1 MAAGAGAAALEGTD
15 GVAQVIAQFEGVF
28 LPAAA
33 WEGHV
38 LPARVRDYRPVMLDE
53 LVASGDVMWVGSGH
67 DADEQGG
74 AAARPSG
81 RAAAKAVPSSGLV
94 AFFPTDSPLAP
105 VRFEASF
112 GQEAVASFDAVGRP
126 CNAEDAEAGQATV
139 GQAVAEALAG
149 GGLFFRQIADAVRRR
164 LAPERVDEARIA
176 AALWELVW
184 DGRATNDTFAP
195 VRALD
200 AGGSAG
206 PARTA
211 PRRRVSSR
219 RGRHRGYDAAPA
231 YRESV
236 AADKAGGGG
245 MLAGALSGRWSL
257 VASSPANDTV
267 RAVALVESLLDRYG
281 VLSRDIALLAGV
293 PGGLG
298 TLMPVLRSLEDV
310 GDVLRGMFVEGM
322 GPAQFA
328 ARETVDVLRSYAAQD
343 VHANG
348 GREAHMVVLAA
359 DDPACLFGAALPWP
373 PVAGGTAQG
382 ADEGTPDVAGA
393 PGATGAADASASGAA
408 ADAPAPDA
416 AADASAPDAADPA
429 NGHVPDAGQP
439 GALRPTRRPGSMVVL
454 RDGVP
459 VLHATAALRSLLS
472 FTSDGEALEAAARAL
487 AAHTARMLVR
497 DGADG
502 ARKKIVVETFDGAP
516 VLSTPF
522 ADVLQ
527 KAGFVRLPDGMRL
540 YVDPFAR

>member
-1 MAAGAGAAALEGTD
+1 M
-15 GVAQVIAQFEGVF
+15 
-28 LPAAA
+28 
-33 WEGHV
+33 
-38 LPARVRDYRPVMLDE
+38 
-53 LVASGDVMWVGSGH
+53 
-67 DADEQGG
+67 
-74 AAARPSG
+74 
-81 RAAAKAVPSSGLV
+81 
-94 AFFPTDSPLAP
+94 
-105 VRFEASF
+105 
-112 GQEAVASFDAVGRP
+112 
-126 CNAEDAEAGQATV
+126 
-139 GQAVAEALAG
+139 
-149 GGLFFRQIADAVRRR
+149 
-164 LAPERVDEARIA
+164 
-176 AALWELVW
+176 
-184 DGRATNDTFAP
+184 
-195 VRALD
+195 
-200 AGGSAG
+200 
-206 PARTA
+206 
-211 PRRRVSSR
+211 
-219 RGRHRGYDAAPA
+219 
-231 YRESV
+231 
-236 AADKAGGGG
+236 
-245 MLAGALSGRWSL
+245 
-257 VASSPANDTV
+257 
-267 RAVALVESLLDRYG
+267 
-281 VLSRDIALLAGV
+281 
-293 PGGLG
+293 
-298 TLMPVLRSLEDV
+298 

-343 VHANG
+343 VHADD

-416 AADASAPDAADPA
+416 ADPA
-429 NGHVPDAGQP
+429 NGHVPDAALP
-439 GALRPTRRPGSMVVL
+439 ATLRPTRRPGSLVVL
-454 RDGVP
+454 RNGVP

-472 FTSDGEALEAAARAL
+472 FTSDGEALEAAVRAL

>member
-1 MAAGAGAAALEGTD
+1 M
-15 GVAQVIAQFEGVF
+15 
-28 LPAAA
+28 
-33 WEGHV
+33 
-38 LPARVRDYRPVMLDE
+38 
-53 LVASGDVMWVGSGH
+53 
-67 DADEQGG
+67 
-74 AAARPSG
+74 
-81 RAAAKAVPSSGLV
+81 
-94 AFFPTDSPLAP
+94 
-105 VRFEASF
+105 
-112 GQEAVASFDAVGRP
+112 
-126 CNAEDAEAGQATV
+126 
-139 GQAVAEALAG
+139 
-149 GGLFFRQIADAVRRR
+149 
-164 LAPERVDEARIA
+164 
-176 AALWELVW
+176 
-184 DGRATNDTFAP
+184 
-195 VRALD
+195 
-200 AGGSAG
+200 
-206 PARTA
+206 
-211 PRRRVSSR
+211 
-219 RGRHRGYDAAPA
+219 
-231 YRESV
+231 
-236 AADKAGGGG
+236 
-245 MLAGALSGRWSL
+245 
-257 VASSPANDTV
+257 
-267 RAVALVESLLDRYG
+267 ESLLDRYG

-343 VHANG
+343 VHADD

-382 ADEGTPDVAGA
+382 ADEGTPDVA
-393 PGATGAADASASGAA
+393 ADASASGAA
-408 ADAPAPDA
+408 ADA
-416 AADASAPDAADPA
+416 SAPGAADPA

-439 GALRPTRRPGSMVVL
+439 GALRPTRRPGSLVVL
-454 RDGVP
+454 RSGVP

-502 ARKKIVVETFDGAP
+502 ARKKIVVETFDGQP